1 MIRLRKLNQ
10 EEFLINEDQIEAIKL
25 IPETKII
32 MMNNEFYIVAESADE
47 VVDKI
52 IEFRRKV
59 AIQPKPYGG
68 ESDKAAMEE

>member
-32 MMNNEFYIVAESADE
+32 MMNDEFYIVAESADE

-52 IEFRRKV
+52 IEFKRKV
-59 AIQPKPYGG
+59 AVLPKLYGR
-68 ESDKAAMEE
+68 ESDEAAMEE

>member
-52 IEFRRKV
+52 IEFRRK
-59 AIQPKPYGG
+59 AAMLPKLYGR
-68 ESDKAAMEE
+68 ESDKDAMEE

>member
-52 IEFRRKV
+52 IEFRRKT
-59 AIQPKPYGG
+59 AMLPKLYGR
-68 ESDKAAMEE
+68 ESDKDAMEE